1 MNSCDE
7 TTVLFRPVG
16 PDELTLIQESDFSG
30 FAPRLEGQTYF
41 YPVQNEQPATRIVR
55 DWNAQNPRIG
65 AGFVT
70 RFRVQRKYLNR
81 FERKTV
87 GGAIHKEYWIPAE
100 ELPEFRN
107 IVGQTEVIAEFE
119 AAPAQ

>member
-1 MNSCDE
+1 
-7 TTVLFRPVG
+7 VG